1 MAVSRGLPGAVAL
14 QSQAGRKD
22 PIKDPIRP
30 DGSHQT
36 TARKRKNNTPAMDN
50 SILSSAFLL
59 LLVLDPLGNMPF
71 VLALLRHLP
80 PERRPR
86 IILRECA
93 IATCVL
99 IGFLFAGDWLLYA
112 MQLSDPALEIAG
124 GLILFLIA
132 LRMSFPP
139 TQRSLGEP
147 EHDTPS
153 EPLIVPLAIPMIAGP
168 SALATVLL
176 ASRHADGPALPWVGA
191 VVLACCAN
199 ALLLLAS
206 NWFARLFG
214 KAGMEALER
223 LMGLILTAIAV
234 QMLIKGIRIAF
245 QIGD

>member
-1 MAVSRGLPGAVAL
+1 M
-14 QSQAGRKD
+14 
-22 PIKDPIRP
+22 
-30 DGSHQT
+30 DG
-36 TARKRKNNTPAMDN
+36 KL
-50 SILSSAFLL
+50 LSSVFLL

-71 VLALLRHLP
+71 VLSLLRHT
-80 PERRPR
+80 PETRRPR

-93 IATCVL
+93 IATLVL
-99 IGFLFAGDWLLYA
+99 LGFLFVGDWLLYA

-132 LRMSFPP
+132 LRMTFPP
-139 TQRSLGEP
+139 ASHP
-147 EHDTPS
+147 VSEHDVPA

-176 ASRHADGPALPWVGA
+176 ASRTSNGQTWLWVGA
-191 VVLACCAN
+191 VILACAVN

-206 NWFARLFG
+206 GWFARLFG

-245 QIGD
+245 NIG

>member
-1 MAVSRGLPGAVAL
+1 M
-14 QSQAGRKD
+14 
-22 PIKDPIRP
+22 
-30 DGSHQT
+30 DGE
-36 TARKRKNNTPAMDN
+36 
-50 SILSSAFLL
+50 LFSSVFLL

-71 VLALLRHLP
+71 VLSLLRHT
-80 PERRPR
+80 PETRRPR
-86 IILRECA
+86 VIVRECA

-99 IGFLFAGDWLLYA
+99 VGFLFVGDWLLLA

-132 LRMSFPP
+132 LRMVFPP
-139 TQRSLGEP
+139 LSRESTEHEP
-147 EHDTPS
+147 PT

-176 ASRHADGPALPWVGA
+176 ASRHTGGQTMLWVGA
-191 VVLACCAN
+191 VILACLVN

-206 NWFARLFG
+206 GWFARLFG

-245 QIGD
+245 HIG